1 MDRGLKEGLDS
12 MSHITLYERC
22 KPLGQKDIWMA
33 KESLRLL
40 QVLFISAQIISC
52 TPVGL
57 VSVSVAPVPL
67 LFPDDVTIDGYDVSL
82 VSIETIDLPES
93 LIKSN
98 IGNPESYEEF
108 GESYEV
114 LESSEDFSESGIASW
129 YGKDFQGRN
138 TSSGEVYDMYQLT
151 AAHKTLPL
159 PTYVRVDNLDNGQS
173 LVVKVND
180 RGPFI
185 DGRIIDLSYAAAY
198 RLGVTGPGTANVE
211 ITALDPSASDPF
223 D

>member
-1 MDRGLKEGLDS
+1 
-12 MSHITLYERC
+12 
-22 KPLGQKDIWMA
+22 MA
-33 KESLRLL
+33 NRSLILL
-40 QVLFISAQIISC
+40 QLLLISGQVVSC
-52 TPVGL
+52 TPIGM
-57 VSVSVAPVPL
+57 VSVSVAPEPL
-67 LFPDDVTIDGYDVSL
+67 LFTDDVTIEGYDVSL
-82 VSIETIDLPES
+82 VSMETIALPER

-98 IGNPESYEEF
+98 IGNSESYEEF
-108 GESYEV
+108 GESYV
-114 LESSEDFSESGIASW
+114 ILESSDGFSEIGIASW
-129 YGKDFQGRN
+129 YGIEFQGRN

-185 DGRIIDLSYAAAY
+185 DGRIIDLSYAAAH

>member
-1 MDRGLKEGLDS
+1 
-12 MSHITLYERC
+12 
-22 KPLGQKDIWMA
+22 MA
-33 KESLRLL
+33 KRSLILL
-40 QVLFISAQIISC
+40 QVLLISGQVVSC
-52 TPVGL
+52 TPIGM
-57 VSVSVAPVPL
+57 VSVSVAPEPL
-67 LFPDDVTIDGYDVSL
+67 LFTDDVTIEGYDVSL
-82 VSIETIDLPES
+82 VSMETIALPER

-98 IGNPESYEEF
+98 IGNSESYEEF
-108 GESYEV
+108 GESYV
-114 LESSEDFSESGIASW
+114 ILESSDGFSEIGIASW
-129 YGKDFQGRN
+129 YGIDFQGRN

>member
-1 MDRGLKEGLDS
+1 M
-12 MSHITLYERC
+12 M
-22 KPLGQKDIWMA
+22 
-33 KESLRLL
+33 
-40 QVLFISAQIISC
+40 
-52 TPVGL
+52 
-57 VSVSVAPVPL
+57 SVSVAPEPL
-67 LFPDDVTIDGYDVSL
+67 LFTDDVTIEGYDVSL
-82 VSIETIDLPES
+82 VSMETIALPER

-98 IGNPESYEEF
+98 IGNSESYEEF
-108 GESYEV
+108 GESYV
-114 LESSEDFSESGIASW
+114 ILESSDGFSEIGIASW
-129 YGKDFQGRN
+129 YGIEFQGRN

-185 DGRIIDLSYAAAY
+185 DGRIIDLSYAAAH

>member
-1 MDRGLKEGLDS
+1 
-12 MSHITLYERC
+12 
-22 KPLGQKDIWMA
+22 MA
-33 KESLRLL
+33 NRSLILL
-40 QVLFISAQIISC
+40 QLLLISGQVVSC
-52 TPVGL
+52 TPIGM
-57 VSVSVAPVPL
+57 VSVSVAPERL
-67 LFPDDVTIDGYDVSL
+67 LFTDDVTIEGYDVSL
-82 VSIETIDLPES
+82 VSMETIALPER

-98 IGNPESYEEF
+98 IGNSESYEEF
-108 GESYEV
+108 GETYV
-114 LESSEDFSESGIASW
+114 ILESSDGFSEIGIASW
-129 YGKDFQGRN
+129 YGIDFQGRN

>member
-1 MDRGLKEGLDS
+1 
-12 MSHITLYERC
+12 
-22 KPLGQKDIWMA
+22 MA
-33 KESLRLL
+33 NRSLILL
-40 QVLFISAQIISC
+40 QLLLASGQVVSC
-52 TPVGL
+52 TPIGM
-57 VSVSVAPVPL
+57 VSVSVAPEPL
-67 LFPDDVTIDGYDVSL
+67 LFTDDVTIEGYDVSL
-82 VSIETIDLPES
+82 VSMETIALPER

-98 IGNPESYEEF
+98 IGNSESYEEF
-108 GESYEV
+108 GESYV
-114 LESSEDFSESGIASW
+114 ILESSDGFSEIGIASW
-129 YGKDFQGRN
+129 YGIEFQGRN

-185 DGRIIDLSYAAAY
+185 DGRIIDLSYAAAH

>member
-1 MDRGLKEGLDS
+1 
-12 MSHITLYERC
+12 
-22 KPLGQKDIWMA
+22 MA
-33 KESLRLL
+33 NRSLILL
-40 QVLFISAQIISC
+40 QLLLISGQVVSC
-52 TPVGL
+52 TPIGM
-57 VSVSVAPVPL
+57 VSVSVAPERL
-67 LFPDDVTIDGYDVSL
+67 LFTDDVTIEGYDVSL
-82 VSIETIDLPES
+82 VSMETIALPER

-98 IGNPESYEEF
+98 IGNSESYEEF
-108 GESYEV
+108 GETYV
-114 LESSEDFSESGIASW
+114 ILESSDGFSEIGIASW
-129 YGKDFQGRN
+129 YGIDFQGRN

-211 ITALDPSASDPF
+211 ITALNPSASDPF

>member
-1 MDRGLKEGLDS
+1 
-12 MSHITLYERC
+12 
-22 KPLGQKDIWMA
+22 MA
-33 KESLRLL
+33 KRSLILL
-40 QVLFISAQIISC
+40 QVLLISGQVVSC
-52 TPVGL
+52 TPIGM
-57 VSVSVAPVPL
+57 VSVSVAPEPL
-67 LFPDDVTIDGYDVSL
+67 LFTDDVTIEGYDVSL
-82 VSIETIDLPES
+82 VSMETIALPER

-98 IGNPESYEEF
+98 IGNSESYEEF
-108 GESYEV
+108 GESYV
-114 LESSEDFSESGIASW
+114 ILESSDGFSEIGIASW
-129 YGKDFQGRN
+129 YGIEFQGRN

>member
-1 MDRGLKEGLDS
+1 
-12 MSHITLYERC
+12 
-22 KPLGQKDIWMA
+22 MA
-33 KESLRLL
+33 NRSLILL
-40 QVLFISAQIISC
+40 QLLLISGQVVSC
-52 TPVGL
+52 TPIGM
-57 VSVSVAPVPL
+57 VSVSVAPEPL
-67 LFPDDVTIDGYDVSL
+67 LFTDDVTIEGYDVSL
-82 VSIETIDLPES
+82 VNMETIALPER

-98 IGNPESYEEF
+98 IGNSESYEEF
-108 GESYEV
+108 GENYV
-114 LESSEDFSESGIASW
+114 ILESSDGFSEIGIASW
-129 YGKDFQGRN
+129 YGIDFQGRN

-211 ITALDPSASDPF
+211 ITALNPSASDPF

>member
-1 MDRGLKEGLDS
+1 
-12 MSHITLYERC
+12 
-22 KPLGQKDIWMA
+22 MA
-33 KESLRLL
+33 NRSLILL
-40 QVLFISAQIISC
+40 QLLLASGQVVSC
-52 TPVGL
+52 TPIGMM
-57 VSVSVAPVPL
+57 SVSVAPEPL
-67 LFPDDVTIDGYDVSL
+67 LFTDDVTIEGYDVSL
-82 VSIETIDLPES
+82 VSMETIALPER

-98 IGNPESYEEF
+98 IGNSESYEEF
-108 GESYEV
+108 GESYV
-114 LESSEDFSESGIASW
+114 ILESSDGFSEIGIASW
-129 YGKDFQGRN
+129 YGIDFQGRN

-211 ITALDPSASDPF
+211 ITALNPSASDPF

>member
-1 MDRGLKEGLDS
+1 
-12 MSHITLYERC
+12 
-22 KPLGQKDIWMA
+22 MA
-33 KESLRLL
+33 KRSLILL
-40 QVLFISAQIISC
+40 QVLLISGQVVSC
-52 TPVGL
+52 TPIGM
-57 VSVSVAPVPL
+57 VSVSVAPEPL
-67 LFPDDVTIDGYDVSL
+67 LFTDDVTIEGYDVSL
-82 VSIETIDLPES
+82 VSMETIALPER

-98 IGNPESYEEF
+98 IGNSESYEEF
-108 GESYEV
+108 GESYV
-114 LESSEDFSESGIASW
+114 ILESSDGFSEIGIASW
-129 YGKDFQGRN
+129 YGIEFQGRN

-185 DGRIIDLSYAAAY
+185 DGRIIDLSYAAAH

>member
-1 MDRGLKEGLDS
+1 
-12 MSHITLYERC
+12 
-22 KPLGQKDIWMA
+22 MA
-33 KESLRLL
+33 NKSLILL
-40 QVLFISAQIISC
+40 QLLLISGQVVSC
-52 TPVGL
+52 TPIGM
-57 VSVSVAPVPL
+57 VSVSVAPERL
-67 LFPDDVTIDGYDVSL
+67 LFTDDVTIEGYDVSL
-82 VSIETIDLPES
+82 VSMETIALPER

-98 IGNPESYEEF
+98 IGNSESYEEF
-108 GESYEV
+108 GETYV
-114 LESSEDFSESGIASW
+114 ILESSDGFSEIGIASW
-129 YGKDFQGRN
+129 YGIDFQGRN

-211 ITALDPSASDPF
+211 ITALNPSASDPF